1 MKLNRRDIAL
11 RTAQCVGKR
20 LRSREQISK
29 ADRERAKQASRS
41 LYTALGDLITQRQNW
56 TKKEETQA
64 EVEVL
69 ILDSVFASL
78 PIRPS
83 QMTIRLGWPSR
94 FINTAK
100 HCAFTRC
107 GEMNLYGIV
116 DAQVELL
123 ERELFT
129 ENSNLS

>member
-1 MKLNRRDIAL
+1 
-11 RTAQCVGKR
+11 
-20 LRSREQISK
+20 
-29 ADRERAKQASRS
+29 
-41 LYTALGDLITQRQNW
+41 
-56 TKKEETQA
+56 
-64 EVEVL
+64 
-69 ILDSVFASL
+69 
-78 PIRPS
+78 
-83 QMTIRLGWPSR
+83 MTIRLCWPSR
-94 FINTAK
+94 LINTAK